1 MINDKNICRIA
12 WQFNL
17 KPVFALAPSW
27 TSRHLSIN
35 SFIYLS
41 TFIFILYTCV
51 LFLYFYPLKNR
62 LKTVIS
68 TTHATLSFN
77 MTRANIKLS
86 PFRLFRCLIGETST
100 FIWQHEF
107 HRFIFQSTV
116 DGCQMANELSTITR
130 LYTPPYNSPYDSFLY
145 SKFYF

>member
-1 MINDKNICRIA
+1 MTKIFVALLD
-12 WQFNL
+12 NL
-17 KPVFALAPSW
+17 ILNPFSRWLPVVRVDIYLL
-27 TSRHLSIN
+27 THL
-35 SFIYLS
+35 FIYLHLYS
-41 TFIFILYTCV
+41 FYIHVFYSFIFIH
-51 LFLYFYPLKNR
+51 LKNR

-145 SKFYF
+145 SKFHF